1 MLHVRILIEKMP
13 LQTLH
18 RHDWATACVRGWSVA
33 AACALPS
40 RTLVTW
46 SHCPTYQQS
55 PHVSA
60 CYLQEYSDET
70 STFYWAYGIILG
82 ALALL
87 WLAKEAVDFV
97 RVKADNKRIDRAGF
111 EVN

>member
-1 MLHVRILIEKMP
+1 MRSP
-13 LQTLH
+13 LQNTGHMVTLSNIS
-18 RHDWATACVRGWSVA
+18 AVS
-33 AACALPS
+33 S
-40 RTLVTW
+40 
-46 SHCPTYQQS
+46 Y
-55 PHVSA
+55 VSA

-97 RVKADNKRIDRAGF
+97 RVKADNKRVDRAGF
-111 EVN
+111 EVMLRS